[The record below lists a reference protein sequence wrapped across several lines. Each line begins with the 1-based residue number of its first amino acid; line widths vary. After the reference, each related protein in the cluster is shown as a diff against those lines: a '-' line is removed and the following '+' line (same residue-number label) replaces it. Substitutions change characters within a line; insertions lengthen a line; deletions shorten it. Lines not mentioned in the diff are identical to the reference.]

1 MQVEGFFGWLGH
13 AIGSVIRFVVD
24 LLSGFLGGIADAID
38 DFFAGMAQAIGINQS
53 IFSFIF
59 LALGLFLLYKGVR
72 ALTRKAFVAGV
83 LWLLLGLML
92 LGWLIR

>member
-24 LLSGFLGGIADAID
+24 LFSGFFGGIADAID
-38 DFFAGMAQAIGINQS
+38 DFFAGMAQAVGINQS
-53 IFSFIF
+53 VFSFLF
-59 LALGLFLLYKGVR
+59 LALGLWMFYKGVR
-72 ALTRKAFVAGV
+72 ALMRKAIFAGIV
-83 LWLLLGLML
+83 WLLLGLVL